1 MLLGDTDE
9 GEKKTHWSCEPRIAR
24 IKVDVSDR
32 GHATTYGPS
41 ESYGSKLITGA
52 SNSSLTGMRVNPRFD
67 VLWEV
72 SGPALL
78 LL

>member
-24 IKVDVSDR
+24 IKVDVSDSCP
-32 GHATTYGPS
+32 ATNYGPS

-52 SNSSLTGMRVNPRFD
+52 SDSSHAGIRVNPRFD